1 MLALTILSQRNR
13 FAKDALNLKVKLE
26 PWMHIGVID
35 LDNGK
40 FGYAV
45 WVWDSR
51 QVIDEGELS
60 KEQEDEIKFYITD
73 HFFTNEIR
81 MNDTY
86 LPLKGGGSISKAIS
100 KYFDEHYDRLVNG
113 IEAYLNLSYEKAA
126 NELSD
131 EPDKVKLIK
140 DIENILGNTSTY
152 EQRCISVDGFK
163 YGIKIRCNGGHDVAV
178 MVNEKL
184 TKAGLKTDL
193 PNNSRFITVYF
204 N

>member
-1 MLALTILSQRNR
+1 MVSLTLFSQHNR
-13 FAKDALNLKVKLE
+13 FVTDVLSPRIKLE
-26 PWMHIGVID
+26 PWMHIGVIE

-40 FGYAV
+40 FGYAI

-60 KEQEDEIKFYITD
+60 KEQEDKIRFYIID
-73 HFFTNEIR
+73 HYFTNDKR
-81 MNDTY
+81 TNDNY
-86 LPLKGGGSISKAIS
+86 LPLKSGGNISKAIS
-100 KYFDEHYDRLVNG
+100 KYFDEHYNALVNG
-113 IEAYLNLSYEKAA
+113 IEAYLKLSYENAV

-131 EPDKVKLIK
+131 EPDKVKLIENIK
-140 DIENILGNTSTY
+140 DILGNVSTH
-152 EQRCISVDGFK
+152 EQRCISVDSLK
-163 YGIKIRCNGGHDVAV
+163 NGIKIRCNGGHDVAV

-204 N
+204 